1 MPRYKARQGFTCPI
15 TGKIGYPT
23 YQAAEK
29 RRRWLKSHDADGVK
43 NRTQLETYGPCDCG
57 QYHHTSSKPLGLV
70 PSYVT

>member
-1 MPRYKARQGFTCPI
+1 MSRYRARQGFTCPI

-43 NRTQLETYGPCDCG
+43 NRTQLETYGPAECCG

-70 PSYVT
+70 PAVT